1 MAIPR
6 QLLRHVNWFNST
18 DSFWSFTKARAVR
31 EDIVGE
37 IVGYHRVLRE
47 FVRSEEVWEPGSQ
60 QRFANE
66 VQPGTNAAWARELK
80 MLFNQLGSAWINNR
94 DRVEFTDV
102 GREILQSPTPG
113 KLIERQVQKYQM
125 GNPQTSPRLTSSIS
139 VVPHYVLLE
148 FLIESHPMPM
158 TKDEFI
164 LFVMKIHKHGDIPR
178 YISLMEDYRR
188 LSSDDRGKIRSRL
201 NAGGNYGKFDRA
213 YSYAASF
220 LAFPRY
226 LSYANSRLS
235 IADLA
240 SAERA
245 LSWYR
250 RGNNTHIKFKSQ
262 KDWFSHY
269 GGLDSAPNPIA
280 AADYYRHVG
289 EPERATGAY
298 REAMQKGMTQPND
311 TLEDYRCRVYGEAAM
326 ESWLVNNLERIE
338 RGLTLVQSQY
348 ETSAAGRIDILAR
361 DARDNFVVVELK
373 RDKASDA
380 ALGQLLR
387 YLGWVRLSLSETDLV
402 RGFVIGEDVDPHME
416 YAILAHDVLDDL
428 CKLKRFSDLG
438 ARLRTRRTKHKCR
451 AWVEDLAAR

>member
-6 QLLRHVNWFNST
+6 QLLRHADWFNSA
-18 DSFWSFTKARAVR
+18 DGFWSFTKARAVR

-47 FVRSEEVWEPGSQ
+47 FANSGEVWEPGSQ
-60 QRFANE
+60 QRFADK
-66 VQPGTNAAWARELK
+66 VRPGAGAAWARELK
-80 MLFNQLGSAWINNR
+80 MLFNQLGSAWINNQ
-94 DRVEFTDV
+94 DKIEFTDI

-113 KLIERQVQKYQM
+113 KLIERQVQKYQI
-125 GNPQTSPRLTSSIS
+125 GNPRTKPELTASIA
-139 VVPHYVLLE
+139 VIPHYVLLE
-148 FLIESHPMPM
+148 FLLESHPKPI

-178 YISLMEDYRR
+178 YISLMENYRR
-188 LSSDDRGKIRSRL
+188 LSSVDRSRFHSRL
-201 NAGGNYGKFDRA
+201 DGGKYKKFKRA
-213 YSYAASF
+213 YSYTANF

-226 LSYANSRLS
+226 MSYANSRIS
-235 IADLA
+235 IADRA
-240 SAERA
+240 AAERA
-245 LSWYR
+245 LAWYG
-250 RGNNTHIKFKSQ
+250 RGNNAHINFKTQ

-289 EPERATGAY
+289 EPENATGAY
-298 REAMQKGMTQPND
+298 EEAIRRGMAPPND

-326 ESWLVNNLERIE
+326 EAWLVNNLERIE
-338 RGLTLVQSQY
+338 PGLTIVQSQY
-348 ETSAAGRIDILAR
+348 ETSGAGRIDILAR
-361 DARDNFVVVELK
+361 DARDDFVVVELK

-387 YLGWVRLSLSETDLV
+387 YLGWVRLNLSESDVV

-428 CKLKRFSDLG
+428 CKLRRFSDLG
-438 ARLRTRRTKHKCR
+438 ARLRIRRTKNKCR
-451 AWVEDLAAR
+451 AWVEDIAAR